1 MKKSLILLTSL
12 FIIISCGENSEKQK
26 ELELKE
32 KELDIKQKEL
42 ELKEKGLR
50 QDSISNKLNEVSE
63 KSPTSTGL
71 YIVKAEK
78 SHFFDAPDLTKIRK
92 GYVVKGDQVE
102 IKQIQGK
109 FGYGSYVPSGKI
121 SGWLLLSELEK
132 ATTDAIQIKSTNNY
146 QSFIGKWKTNS
157 GNDKETY
164 NISYEN
170 GKFVISLD
178 WSKKYID
185 EMQRDNH
192 MNILNNCAY
201 YDGNLIGGV
210 IKAKHTEGSSCDD
223 ELEIILINDNQI
235 SVSNQSDKTKIVY
248 YRK

>member
-1 MKKSLILLTSL
+1 MKRSLILLTSV
-12 FIIISCGENSEKQK
+12 FIIISCGEKSEKQK

-32 KELDIKQKEL
+32 KELNIKQKEL

-50 QDSISNKLNEVSE
+50 QDSISNNLNEASE
-63 KSPTSTGL
+63 RPPANTGL
-71 YIVKAEK
+71 YIVTADK

-92 GYVVKGDQVE
+92 GYVVKGDQVD
-102 IKQIQGK
+102 IQQVQGN
-109 FGYGSYVPSGKI
+109 FGYGIYVSSRKI

-132 ATTDAIQIKSTNNY
+132 APIDASQIKSTNNY

-157 GNDKETY
+157 GNEKETY
-164 NISYEN
+164 NISYEK

-178 WSKKYID
+178 WSKKFID

-223 ELEIILINDNQI
+223 ELEITLINDNQI
-235 SVSNQSDKTKIVY
+235 SVSNQNDKTKIVY